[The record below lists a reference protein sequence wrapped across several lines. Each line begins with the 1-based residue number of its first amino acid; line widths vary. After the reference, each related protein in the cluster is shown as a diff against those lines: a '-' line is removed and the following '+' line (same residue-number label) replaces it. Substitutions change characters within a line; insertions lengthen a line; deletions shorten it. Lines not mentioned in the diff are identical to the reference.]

1 MNKENNKDKYI
12 IKGNDY
18 KKNVSLVINVDN
30 IKYYKSMIQ
39 VAQNKGIELNLLF
52 NYNNLVNEIDNITN
66 HSNILFKG
74 NNKEELNN
82 FIKILHNEFYCVK
95 TDNYDIKDICYK
107 KNLNSINMVFAIKEN
122 LLNNV
127 KSNIQNGTI
136 FFINEN
142 NKNLTELSSTINYIK
157 SKGYNIVSINELLN

>member
-1 MNKENNKDKYI
+1 
-12 IKGNDY
+12 
-18 KKNVSLVINVDN
+18 
-30 IKYYKSMIQ
+30 
-39 VAQNKGIELNLLF
+39 
-52 NYNNLVNEIDNITN
+52 
-66 HSNILFKG
+66 
-74 NNKEELNN
+74 
-82 FIKILHNEFYCVK
+82 
-95 TDNYDIKDICYK
+95 
-107 KNLNSINMVFAIKEN
+107 MVFAIKEN